1 MNYLDT
7 DATHKDQNEFG
18 PQSKTERCP
27 VTGVSKAL
35 KYGPAELSSDELVGS
50 YTERR
55 KQPISKLKAMFD
67 KFLYQK

>member
-1 MNYLDT
+1 MEFTNT
-7 DATHKDQNEFG
+7 DNTQTNWDEFKLENK
-18 PQSKTERCP
+18 SECCP

-55 KQPISKLKAMFD
+55 EQPNSKLKAMFD